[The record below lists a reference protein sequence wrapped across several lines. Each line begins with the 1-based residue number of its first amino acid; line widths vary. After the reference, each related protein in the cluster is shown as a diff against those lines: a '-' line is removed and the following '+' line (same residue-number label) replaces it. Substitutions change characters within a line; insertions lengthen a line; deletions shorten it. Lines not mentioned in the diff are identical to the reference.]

1 MKYFIDCGTHFF
13 EGYRQFED
21 KFKIDETWTV
31 YSFEANPRT
40 YKLSKN
46 NIPQI
51 FNTSNFQHLN
61 LAVSNIDGEINI
73 NCDMQNEEGTG
84 DGSNILETPPSY
96 DPEAQRHIR
105 WETEKVNC
113 FDLSK
118 FILNLQDIETLIIKL
133 DIEGAEFEVLEKIIK
148 DKSYEKITELYV
160 EFHER
165 FFTGKIEQYRQIKN
179 EYIHFFNNNNVKT
192 TTWF

>member
-13 EGYRQFED
+13 EGYLQFEQ
-21 KFKIDETWTV
+21 KFKFDQDWAV

-40 YKLSKN
+40 YNISKKQ
-46 NIPQI
+46 IPESFKQLKYE
-51 FNTSNFQHLN
+51 HLN
-61 LAVSNIDGEINI
+61 LAVSTNEGEINI
-73 NCDMQNEEGTG
+73 NCDMQNAEGTG
-84 DGSNILETPPSY
+84 DGSNILQNPPSY
-96 DPEAQRHIR
+96 DPEAQRHIK
-105 WETEKVNC
+105 WETEKVKC

-118 FILNLQDIETLIIKL
+118 FILNLKNIETLIIKL

-148 DKSYEKITELYV
+148 DKSYEKITEMYV

-165 FFTGKIEQYRQIKN
+165 FFTGKTEQYRELKN
-179 EYIHFFNNNNVKT
+179 QYIDFFNKNNIKI